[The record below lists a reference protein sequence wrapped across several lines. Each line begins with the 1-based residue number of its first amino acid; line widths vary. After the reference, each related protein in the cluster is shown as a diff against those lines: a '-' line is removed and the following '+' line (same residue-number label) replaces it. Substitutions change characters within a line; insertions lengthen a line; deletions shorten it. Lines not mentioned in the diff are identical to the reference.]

1 LRPVRNTLAAADGNV
16 SRACGQTKQTLDA
29 RNPAGVETSAEVFM
43 RSFDFVSLALVL
55 LAACGDQSQP
65 GAASASPPA
74 STSSRTAAISSA
86 SATAAESGTGTA
98 TAAASASATASTSA
112 SAAPFVKVTPT
123 DKAPFESVEFRMLAE
138 KDASGWPSFDAVNLG
153 KKPITF
159 LLIVGYAYDQ
169 TGKQVGRT
177 KSLNW
182 KDDLAPGDKASLP
195 VRVGQFEDKLPDTA
209 ISFELCYR
217 VVEFKG
223 EAKGVR
229 DPNRCP
235 DEKPKGQ

>member
-1 LRPVRNTLAAADGNV
+1 MSASPV
-16 SRACGQTKQTLDA
+16 
-29 RNPAGVETSAEVFM
+29 
-43 RSFDFVSLALVL
+43 
-55 LAACGDQSQP
+55 
-65 GAASASPPA
+65 ASASARPSAAA
-74 STSSRTAAISSA
+74 SVSTAAATPSATA
-86 SATAAESGTGTA
+86 SATAS
-98 TAAASASATASTSA
+98 ASTSA

-123 DKAPFESVEFRMLAE
+123 DKQPFESVEFRMLAE
-138 KDASGWPSFDAVNLG
+138 KDESGWPSFDAVNLG

-177 KSLNW
+177 KALNW
-182 KDDLAPGDKASLP
+182 KDEIAPGDKASLP

-209 ISFELCYR
+209 ASFELCYR
-217 VVEFKG
+217 VIELKG
-223 EAKGVR
+223 AAKSIR